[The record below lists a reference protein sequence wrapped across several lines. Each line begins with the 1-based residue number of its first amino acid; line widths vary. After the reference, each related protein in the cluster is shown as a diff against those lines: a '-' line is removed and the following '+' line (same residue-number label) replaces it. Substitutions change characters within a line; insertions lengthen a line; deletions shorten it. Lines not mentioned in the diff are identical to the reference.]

1 MRSSKSIYSVLAIA
15 LLLLSCV
22 DADDTI
28 GLKESAPGA
37 YVTVLSVT
45 SQKFYVSK
53 ITDSYFE
60 LTVREWDEQQ
70 GALLKSFDFSVQLLD
85 NTTGNGTVEPGKKA
99 IKSVPASA
107 FSPDEKTGL
116 PVATIRITADE
127 VLDALGITTA
137 DIAKGDVFQFLEEL
151 VLTDGRKFND
161 PNTAVEVG
169 SSTYYKSP
177 FYHNVS
183 VDN

>member
-99 IKSVPASA
+99 IRSVPASA

-116 PVATIRITADE
+116 PVAT
-127 VLDALGITTA
+127 
-137 DIAKGDVFQFLEEL
+137 
-151 VLTDGRKFND
+151 
-161 PNTAVEVG
+161 
-169 SSTYYKSP
+169 
-177 FYHNVS
+177 
-183 VDN
+183 

>member
-1 MRSSKSIYSVLAIA
+1 MNNSRSIYSLLLVA

-28 GLKESAPGA
+28 GLGQSTAGA
-37 YVTVLSVT
+37 YVTVLSVA
-45 SQKFYVSK
+45 SSKFYVSK
-53 ITDSYFE
+53 IADSYFE

-85 NTTGNGTVEPGKKA
+85 NTKANGTVSTGVKA

-107 FSPDEKTGL
+107 FSPDETTGL
-116 PVATIRITADE
+116 PTATIRITASE
-127 VLDALGITTA
+127 VFVVLGITSA